1 MHNGESGDIHLVM
14 HKYAK
19 VCRKRIKIN
28 IPLMKSIVILCLLTF
43 LCRASVSAE
52 LNLVNEKYV
61 DYEQYESMT
70 EKLVNLEMCN
80 KNLTIENYDLH
91 SRAVLLERLLAQTEN
106 ALLVMANQSGDDSK
120 IETVLRL
127 LEWNTLQRTTARPL
141 KIDAI

>member
-1 MHNGESGDIHLVM
+1 
-14 HKYAK
+14 
-19 VCRKRIKIN
+19 
-28 IPLMKSIVILCLLTF
+28 MKSIVILCLLTF